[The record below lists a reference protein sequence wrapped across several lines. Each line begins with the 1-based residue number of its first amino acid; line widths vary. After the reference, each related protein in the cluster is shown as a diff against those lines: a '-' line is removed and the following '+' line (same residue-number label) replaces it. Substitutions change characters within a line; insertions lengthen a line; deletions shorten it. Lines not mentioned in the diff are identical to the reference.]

1 MPVFGTNCVVSE
13 NILGALLIEE
23 HKQLDIGEHAA
34 STYTNIHYAAIKVFI
49 DIVS

>member
-23 HKQLDIGEHAA
+23 HKHLDIGEHEA
-34 STYTNIHYAAIKVFI
+34 STYINIHYAAI
-49 DIVS
+49 